1 MTYAEWREG
10 RRCRLA
16 PSDGNVH
23 RDGADGGHVGRRSPR
38 VGIGA
43 GIRACAARVLLLSL
57 ASGLIVQCSDLGP
70 NAVIEDRINYMEA
83 IASSTKEQ
91 IFTNMLRLRYGDV
104 PTFLDVGQIIT
115 GYTIS
120 GEASAAV
127 LPFGITGTG
136 TTGASV
142 GGSTKYENRPTV
154 TYTPLTGDRFFRNL
168 LLPIP
173 PSAVFFV
180 LHAGWPLDITMKL
193 TIQEMNGVSNA
204 VTVGLSR
211 RPAEPDFVELL
222 RLLEELQNARAMEIR
237 PAEARGAE
245 DKLALRTMLWLEK
258 EDLPE
263 DAREKIAALRTLLKL
278 DPDATEFELV
288 YGRIASNS
296 NEIVVMTRSILQILV
311 SLGAEIDV
319 PEEHVT
325 SGRTLPSIQGAGI
338 ATLAVK
344 WGDEAPA
351 DAYVVADYKGYRFWI
366 EDTDFR
372 SKRIF
377 TFVSI
382 LFALA
387 ERGETSEPPILTI
400 PTR

>member
-1 MTYAEWREG
+1 
-10 RRCRLA
+10 
-16 PSDGNVH
+16 
-23 RDGADGGHVGRRSPR
+23 
-38 VGIGA
+38 
-43 GIRACAARVLLLSL
+43 
-57 ASGLIVQCSDLGP
+57 
-70 NAVIEDRINYMEA
+70 
-83 IASSTKEQ
+83 
-91 IFTNMLRLRYGDV
+91 
-104 PTFLDVGQIIT
+104 
-115 GYTIS
+115 
-120 GEASAAV
+120 
-127 LPFGITGTG
+127 
-136 TTGASV
+136 
-142 GGSTKYENRPTV
+142 
-154 TYTPLTGDRFFRNL
+154 
-168 LLPIP
+168 
-173 PSAVFFV
+173 
-180 LHAGWPLDITMKL
+180 MKL

-204 VTVGLSR
+204 VTVGLAR
-211 RPAEPDFVELL
+211 RSAEPDFVELM
-222 RLLEELQNARAMEIR
+222 RLLSELQNARAMEIR
-237 PAEARGAE
+237 PAEAGGAE
-245 DKLALRTMLWLEK
+245 DKMAPRTMLWLEK

-278 DPDATEFELV
+278 DPDATEFDLV

-296 NEIVVMTRSILQILV
+296 NQIAVMTRSILQILV

-351 DAYVVADYKGYRFWI
+351 DAYVVADYKGHRFWI

-382 LFALA
+382 LFALT
-387 ERGETSEPPILTI
+387 ERGETNEPPTLTI